1 MERVV
6 IVFCRRGEVPS
17 ELKLRNVMMG
27 SQTQLESQ
35 FRLAFNMILNFLRQ
49 EDVEVQD
56 AIKKSFS

>member
-1 MERVV
+1 MEQRVV

-17 ELKLRNVMMG
+17 ELKLQNITMR

-35 FRLAFNMILNFLRQ
+35 FRLAFNMILNLLRQ

-56 AIKKSFS
+56 AIK